1 VGVFKYNDKA
11 EAAMRDV
18 YGMHKAEL
26 RLEKSGW
33 VLEISGTDIDSSNTA
48 THWKGKWFK
57 ADQ

>member
-1 VGVFKYNDKA
+1 
-11 EAAMRDV
+11 MRDV